1 VFAVIAFLLVF
12 YFLYPF
18 YQVYAYL
25 RPPRLRV
32 SGSPPMGRGLNC
44 RAVSF
49 GSADGLKLAAWYAAS
64 RNGAAVILVHGYGGN
79 RLAMLAHARMLA
91 RSGYGVLLYD
101 MRAHGNSEG
110 RLFAG
115 GRDAPAD
122 VLGAVSYLRRRMEV
136 RPDRIGVLGVSMG
149 GQVALRASACAEEI
163 RAVVADGPGP
173 VGIRDVI
180 PPVTPLGWFYL
191 PLQPIYGKA
200 LTWYTGVALPD
211 PLIETISSIAPRPI
225 LLISTGRF
233 REQRLVRRFY
243 DAAKEPKS
251 LWEIPEAIHASG
263 WLARPE
269 AYAEK
274 IVSFFDETLLAC
286 DEFSREG

>member
-1 VFAVIAFLLVF
+1 MFALVVFLLMYYV
-12 YFLYPF
+12 LYPF
-18 YQVYAYL
+18 YQVYQYI

-32 SGSPPMGRGLNC
+32 GGSAPSGHGLNC
-44 RAVSF
+44 REVSF
-49 GSADGLKLAAWYAAS
+49 DSADGLKLDGWYVPS

-79 RLAMLAHARMLA
+79 RLAMLTHARALA
-91 RSGYGVLLYD
+91 QSGYGVLLYD

-122 VLGAVSYLRRRMEV
+122 VLGAVAYLRRRLEV
-136 RPDRIGVLGVSMG
+136 RLDRIGVLGVSMG
-149 GQVALRASACAEEI
+149 GQVALRAAACAEEI

-173 VGIRDVI
+173 VGIKDII
-180 PPVTPLGWFYL
+180 PPVTAVGWFYL
-191 PLQPIYGKA
+191 PLQPIYGKV
-200 LTWYTGVALPD
+200 LTWYTRVAPPD
-211 PLIETISSIAPRPI
+211 PLIETISTIAPRPI
-225 LLISTGRF
+225 LLISTGRS
-233 REQRLVRRFY
+233 REQRLARRFY
-243 DAAKEPKS
+243 EAADEPKS

-274 IVSFFDETLLAC
+274 IVTFFDETLLA
-286 DEFSREG
+286 